1 MIVPA
6 LLELA
11 SDDMNAPPLI
21 CEEEADADNNVEEVI
36 VTTGL
41 RMKSAWGN
49 TLPTAPSIAA
59 TEEVDDIMLVDAELN
74 T

>member
-11 SDDMNAPPLI
+11 SDMNAPPLI
-21 CEEEADADNNVEEVI
+21 CEEDDADNNVEEVI

-49 TLPTAPSIAA
+49 ILSTAPSIAA
-59 TEEVDDIMLVDAELN
+59 TEEVEDIMLVEAELN
-74 T
+74 TW

>member
-1 MIVPA
+1 MIVPV

-11 SDDMNAPPLI
+11 SDII
-21 CEEEADADNNVEEVI
+21 CEEDDADNNVEEVM